1 MRPKFFIKSLFCGIL
16 KNYMNKTLLQKAL
29 PHLIAAGIFLIV
41 SVLFC
46 LPVFQGMA
54 INQSDMSQV
63 GGMAHQSKMFYEA
76 NGHYPLWINSLFS
89 GMPGYQISMSGTHN
103 ITLNWF
109 HKLFTLFLPQ
119 APGLFFLACIS
130 FYILSQILKV
140 KPWIGILGAL
150 AYSFASYNAILMEV
164 GHITK
169 FAAMGYAPMLVGG
182 VILLTEKKYILG
194 FITTLLS
201 ATLIMNQNHVQVVYY
216 VFIILACFF
225 VGFMINT
232 FGWDIF
238 FSVKKNKEKDN
249 FHFLKVIGLAVV
261 AAVLALLSFAT
272 VFMPTQEFAK
282 ETMRGGRS
290 ELTLGEKPEDAVNKT
305 KGGLNKDYA
314 FQWSYG
320 IGETFTFI
328 LPNYMGS
335 NSGPKPFGEKSKTIE
350 GLTSSGL
357 PEQAINNMYG
367 SFSAYWGTQPG
378 TSGPVYFGAIIC
390 LLFIAS
396 IFFVDKK
403 YLGWLLA
410 ATIIGIVLAWGSNF
424 KVINYF
430 LFDHLPFYNKFR
442 APSMAMIIPQLTII
456 MLAIL
461 ALQNI
466 IYGEMEKNVLVKK
479 LKYTGIG
486 ITIVVAALALNYFSA
501 DFRGASDNARMENME
516 QYVSQVMAQGKPATA
531 EVSAQAKTMVND
543 FKKNLVQDRKD
554 IYLSDFLRML
564 LFLSLGST
572 IIWVAATKKM
582 NASLATIL
590 LVIISFADI
599 IMVSNRYLNKENFVP
614 YDEFAGERTP
624 TAVDNQILADKTQ
637 FRVFNQVGGDPFQ
650 DAQTSYFHNSIG
662 GYSPVKLGLYQ
673 DIITH
678 QLSKGNFPAFNMLNT
693 KYIMVQNPQTGQ
705 PMVQQNPDA
714 AGNVWFVKNIKY
726 VNSANEEMLALDSL
740 KVRETVVIDNR
751 EKAKVTLEPQYDT
764 TAKISLIEN
773 KNDLINYESSSL
785 SNQFAVFSEIYYP
798 NGWKAY
804 VDDKE
809 TPIVKVNYLL
819 RGLSVPAGNHKI
831 RFEFK
836 PESYVLGNRLSLI
849 SGIISFILLF
859 GGMFLLWKGRNTI
872 K

>member
-1 MRPKFFIKSLFCGIL
+1 MPYFATCKKADM
-16 KNYMNKTLLQKAL
+16 KNFDFKKLV
-29 PHLIAAGIFLIV
+29 PHAVAVGIFLIV
-41 SVLFC
+41 SIVFC

-63 GGMAHQSKMFYEA
+63 GGMAHQSKVFYEA
-76 NGHYPLWINSLFS
+76 NGHYPLWINSLFG
-89 GMPGYQISMSGTHN
+89 GMPAYQIIIGGTHS

-109 HKLFTLFLPQ
+109 HKLFTGFLPQ

-140 KPWIGILGAL
+140 KPWIGIMGAL
-150 AYSFASYNAILMEV
+150 AYSFVSYNAILIEV

-182 VILLTEKKYILG
+182 IILLTEKKYILG
-194 FITTLLS
+194 FLITLLS

-216 VFIILACFF
+216 IFIVLVCFGVFFL
-225 VGFMINT
+225 INS
-232 FGWDIF
+232 I
-238 FSVKKNKEKDN
+238 KNKE
-249 FHFLKVIGLAVV
+249 FTHFLKTVGLAVV
-261 AAVLALLSFAT
+261 AATLALLSFAT
-272 VFMPTQEFAK
+272 IFMPTQEFAK

-290 ELTLGEKPEDAVNKT
+290 ELTLGEKPEDITNKT

-335 NSGPKPFGEKSKTIE
+335 NSGPKPLGEKSKTIE
-350 GLTSSGL
+350 GLASSGL
-357 PEQAINNMYG
+357 PEQVVNNMYG
-367 SFSAYWGTQPG
+367 SFSAYWGEQPG

-390 LLFIAS
+390 MLFIAS
-396 IFFVDKK
+396 LFFVNKK
-403 YLGWLLA
+403 YVGWLLT

-424 KVINYF
+424 KLVNYF
-430 LFDHLPFYNKFR
+430 LFDYLPFYNKFR
-442 APSMAMIIPQLTII
+442 APSMAMIIPQLTMII
-456 MLAIL
+456 LAIL
-461 ALQNI
+461 ALQEI
-466 IYGEMEKNVLVKK
+466 FYSDIEKEKLLKK

-486 ITIVVAALALNYFSA
+486 IATVITFLAFNYMSA
-501 DFRGASDNARMENME
+501 DFRGVSDGARMENME
-516 QYVSQVMAQGKPATA
+516 QYVSQVIAQGKPASA
-531 EVSAQAKTMVND
+531 EITSQAKTMVND
-543 FKKNLVQDRKD
+543 FKKNLVEDRKD
-554 IYLSDFLRML
+554 IYLNDFLRML
-564 LFLSLGST
+564 LFLSIGGA
-572 IIWVAATKKM
+572 IIWLVATKKIA
-582 NASLATIL
+582 ASVATIL
-590 LVIISFADI
+590 LAIFSFADI
-599 IMVSNRYLNKENFVP
+599 ILVSNRYLNKENFVP

-624 TAVDNQILADKTQ
+624 TAADNQILADKSH

-650 DAQTSYFHNSIG
+650 DAQTSYFHNSVG

-693 KYIMVQNPQTGQ
+693 KYIIAQNPQTGQ

-714 AGNVWFVKNIKY
+714 AGNVWFVKNIQY
-726 VNSANEEMLALDSL
+726 VNNANEEMLALDSL
-740 KVRETVVIDNR
+740 KVKETVVIDNR

-764 TAKISLIEN
+764 TAKIRLLEN
-773 KNDLINYESSSL
+773 KNDLIYYESSST

-798 NGWKAY
+798 KGWKAY
-804 VDDKE
+804 IDDKE

-836 PESYVLGNRLSLI
+836 PASYILGNRLSLI

-859 GGMFLLWKGRNTI
+859 AGLFLLYKQSNKKGLV
-872 K
+872 

>member
-1 MRPKFFIKSLFCGIL
+1 M
-16 KNYMNKTLLQKAL
+16 KNIDFKGMI
-29 PHLIAAGIFLIV
+29 PHAVAVGIFLLVSIV
-41 SVLFC
+41 FC

-63 GGMAHQSKMFYEA
+63 GGMAQQSKLFYQE

-89 GMPGYQISMSGTHN
+89 GMPGFQITMSATHS

-119 APGLFFLACIS
+119 APGLFFLACFS
-130 FYILSQILKV
+130 FYVLSQIVKV

-150 AYSFASYNAILMEV
+150 AYGFASYNAILIEV

-169 FAAMGYAPMLVGG
+169 FAAMGYAPLLLGG
-182 VILLTEKKYILG
+182 IILLTEKKYILG

-201 ATLIMNQNHVQVVYY
+201 ATLLMNQNHVQVVYY
-216 VFIILACFF
+216 VFIILICFGISF
-225 VGFMINT
+225 LIYS
-232 FGWDIF
+232 I
-238 FSVKKNKEKDN
+238 KNKELT
-249 FHFLKVIGLAVV
+249 HFFKTVGLAIV
-261 AAVLALLSFAT
+261 AATLALLSFAT

-290 ELTLGEKPEDAVNKT
+290 ELTLGEKPEDIANKT

-328 LPNYMGS
+328 LPNYVGS
-335 NSGPKPFGEKSKTIE
+335 NSGPKPLGEKSKTIE
-350 GLTSSGL
+350 SLSNSGL
-357 PEQAINNMYG
+357 PEQVINNMYG

-390 LLFIAS
+390 MLFIAS
-396 IFFVDKK
+396 LFFVDKK

-410 ATIIGIVLAWGSNF
+410 ATIIGIVMAWGSNF
-424 KVINYF
+424 KAVNYF

-442 APSMAMIIPQLTII
+442 APSMAMIIPQLTMIL
-456 MLAIL
+456 LAVL
-461 ALQNI
+461 ALQKI
-466 IYGEMEKNVLVKK
+466 VYADTEKTILIKK
-479 LKYTGIG
+479 LKYTGL
-486 ITIVVAALALNYFSA
+486 ITVIVIALLAFNYMSA
-501 DFRGASDNARMENME
+501 DFSGEDDSARMSNMQ
-516 QYVSQVMAQGKPATA
+516 QYVEQVLAKGNQPSA
-531 EVSAQAKTMVND
+531 EVSAQAKTMVGD
-543 FKKNLVQDRKD
+543 FKRSLIDDRKN
-554 IYLSDFLRML
+554 IYLMDFLRML
-564 LFLSLGST
+564 LFLSIGGA
-572 IIWVAATKKM
+572 IIWFAINKKL
-582 NASLATIL
+582 SVLVATIL
-590 LVIISFADI
+590 LCIVSFADI
-599 IMVSNRYLNKENFVP
+599 ILVSNRYLNKENFVP
-614 YDEFAGERTP
+614 YEEFAGERTP
-624 TAVDNQILADKTQ
+624 TAADQQILADKTQ
-637 FRVFNQVGGDPFQ
+637 FRVFNQIGGDPFQ
-650 DAQTSYFHNSIG
+650 DAQTSYFHNSVG

-693 KYIMVQNPQTGQ
+693 KYIIAQNPQTGQ

-714 AGNVWFVKNIKY
+714 AGNVWFIKNIKY
-726 VNSANEEMLALDSL
+726 VNNANEEMLALDSL
-740 KVRETVVIDNR
+740 KVKETVVIDIR
-751 EKAKVTLEPQYDT
+751 EKAKVTVEPTFDS

-773 KNDLINYESSSL
+773 KNDLINYESSSTT
-785 SNQFAVFSEIYYP
+785 NQFAVFSEIYYP

-804 VDDKE
+804 IDDKE
-809 TPIVKVNYLL
+809 TPITKVNYLL

-836 PESYVLGNRLSLI
+836 PASYVLGNKLSLI

-859 GGMFLLWKGRNTI
+859 GGLFLLYKKRRQEN
-872 K
+872 

>member
-1 MRPKFFIKSLFCGIL
+1 M
-16 KNYMNKTLLQKAL
+16 KNFDFNKLIPHAL
-29 PHLIAAGIFLIV
+29 AVGIFLIV
-41 SVLFC
+41 SIVFC

-63 GGMAHQSKMFYEA
+63 AGMAHQSKVFYEA
-76 NGHYPLWINSLFS
+76 NGHYPLWINSLFG
-89 GMPGYQISMSGTHN
+89 GMPAYQIIIGGTHS

-109 HKLFTLFLPQ
+109 HVLFTGFLPQ
-119 APGLFFLACIS
+119 APGLFFLACFS

-140 KPWIGILGAL
+140 RPWIGILGAL
-150 AYSFASYNAILMEV
+150 AYSFVSYNAILIEV

-169 FAAMGYAPMLVGG
+169 FAAMGYAPMLIGG
-182 VILLTEKKYILG
+182 IILLTEKKYILG
-194 FITTLLS
+194 FLTTLLS
-201 ATLIMNQNHVQVVYY
+201 ATLLMNQNHVQVVYY
-216 VFIILACFF
+216 VFLILICFGIVF
-225 VGFMINT
+225 LISS
-232 FGWDIF
+232 I
-238 FSVKKNKEKDN
+238 KNKELS
-249 FHFLKVIGLAVV
+249 HFFKTVGLAVV
-261 AAVLALLSFAT
+261 AATLALLSFAT
-272 VFMPTQEFAK
+272 IFMPTQEFAK

-290 ELTLGEKPEDAVNKT
+290 ELTLGENPEDIANKT

-328 LPNYMGS
+328 LPNYLGS
-335 NSGPKPFGEKSKTIE
+335 NSGPKPLGENSKTIE
-350 GLTSSGL
+350 GLTGSGL
-357 PEQAINNMYG
+357 PEQVINNMYG

-390 LLFIAS
+390 MLFIAS
-396 IFFVDKK
+396 LFFVDKK

-410 ATIIGIVLAWGSNF
+410 ATIIGIVLAWGGNF
-424 KVINYF
+424 KVVNYF

-442 APSMAMIIPQLTII
+442 APSMAMIIPQLTMAI
-456 MLAIL
+456 LAIL
-461 ALQNI
+461 ALQKI
-466 IYGEMEKNVLVKK
+466 IYGEIERNILLKK

-486 ITIVVAALALNYFSA
+486 IAIVVIALALNYMSA
-501 DFRGASDNARMENME
+501 DFRGASDSARMENME
-516 QYVSQVMAQGKPATA
+516 QYVSQVMAQGKPATT
-531 EVSAQAKTMVND
+531 ELSAQAKTMVNE

-554 IYLSDFLRML
+554 IYLSDFLRMV
-564 LFLSLGST
+564 LFLLLGGA
-572 IIWVAATKKM
+572 IIWFAATKKL

-590 LVIISFADI
+590 LAIISFADI
-599 IMVSNRYLNKENFVP
+599 ITVSHRYLNKENFVP

-624 TAVDNQILADKTQ
+624 TASDNQILADKTQ

-693 KYIMVQNPQTGQ
+693 KYIIAQNPQTGQ

-726 VNSANEEMLALDSL
+726 VNNANEEMLALDSL
-740 KVRETVVIDNR
+740 KVKETVVIDNR
-751 EKAKVTLEPQYDT
+751 EKSKVTLEPQYDT

-773 KNDLINYESSSL
+773 KNDLINYESSSS

-798 NGWKAY
+798 QGWMAY
-804 VDDKE
+804 IDDKE
-809 TPIVKVNYLL
+809 TPIVKANYLL

-836 PESYVLGNRLSLI
+836 PESYTLGNRLSLI
-849 SGIISFILLF
+849 SGIISYILLF
-859 GGMFLLWKGRNTI
+859 GGLFLLYKQSN
-872 K
+872 KKD